1 MKKQLLFAGAVV
13 AGIVLSAAAI
23 NAQRPGGLG
32 PRGGAGIGQGLGP
45 GQGQVVGRGG
55 FRGGPGGP
63 GFGRM
68 GGRGPMML
76 GGLDLTDDQK
86 AKVKTLFESEREA
99 NQDGAKALNDARQA
113 LRDAIFANAVDGG
126 AIANLTAKVA
136 AAEKAQLER
145 HVQTQ
150 QALAGILTPEQRAK
164 LAERGGRG
172 PGRGGFGGGFRGGR

>member
-23 NAQRPGGLG
+23 DAQRPGGLG
-32 PRGGAGIGQGLGP
+32 PRGGAGIGQGPGP
-45 GQGQVVGRGG
+45 GVGRGG
-55 FRGGPGGP
+55 FRGGPGL
-63 GFGRM
+63 GRG

-76 GGLDLTDDQK
+76 GGLDLSDDQK
-86 AKVKTLFESEREA
+86 ATVKALFDSERDA
-99 NQDGAKALNDARQA
+99 NQDGVRVLHDARQA
-113 LRDAIFANAVDGG
+113 LHDAIFANAVDGG
-126 AIANLTAKVA
+126 AIASLTATVA

-164 LAERGGRG
+164 LADRRGRG
-172 PGRGGFGGGFRGGR
+172 PGRGRFGGGREH